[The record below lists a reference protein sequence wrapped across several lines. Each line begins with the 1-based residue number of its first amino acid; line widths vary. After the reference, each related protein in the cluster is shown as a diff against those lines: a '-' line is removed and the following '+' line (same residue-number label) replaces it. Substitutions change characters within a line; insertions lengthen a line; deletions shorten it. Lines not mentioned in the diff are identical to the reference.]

1 MRKPQA
7 SFLFT
12 SGFDEADEEKRKMKK
27 MLCAATAAVTMAA
40 AMMAGAV
47 GVPTAEAKD
56 DFVEFPFPYQGEW
69 CALYDDSQTGIKWSI
84 TYVRRAC
91 DNPAGQVFIAA
102 DTYSERDSTCRM
114 ISAVGLNRAIT
125 NDAPFDAR
133 LRCSIRR
140 LTPLSTPL
148 NQSAQAATG

>member
-1 MRKPQA
+1 
-7 SFLFT
+7 
-12 SGFDEADEEKRKMKK
+12 MKK

-47 GVPTAEAKD
+47 GVPTAEAQ

-69 CALYDDSQTGIKWSI
+69 CALYDDSQTANKWSS

-91 DNPAGQVFIAA
+91 DNPAGQIFIAA
-102 DTYSERDSTCRM
+102 DTYSERDATCRM

-125 NDAPFDAR
+125 K
-133 LRCSIRR
+133 
-140 LTPLSTPL
+140 
-148 NQSAQAATG
+148 

>member
-1 MRKPQA
+1 
-7 SFLFT
+7 
-12 SGFDEADEEKRKMKK
+12 MKK

-47 GVPTAEAKD
+47 AVPTAEAKD
-56 DFVEFPFPYQGEW
+56 FVEFPYSYQGEW
-69 CALYDDSQTGIKWSI
+69 CGIDDDPAKGSI
-84 TYVRRAC
+84 TYARRAC

-102 DTYSERDSTCRM
+102 DTYSERDATCRM

-133 LRCSIRR
+133 LKCRVRKGGAGDYEATWHLVFNR
-140 LTPLSTPL
+140 NKTPEELTIVDKR
-148 NQSAQAATG
+148 